1 MIVNNEMPSVEIII
15 PHYRGIEMLERCLNS
30 LAETSYPAMSI
41 CIVDNASGEKE
52 AISGLKGT
60 FEALRVVSL
69 PSNRGYAG
77 GCNSALFSSTSTYV
91 VFLNDDTVVD
101 PSWLS
106 CLVNAAEEDGGISA
120 LQPKILSLPAQRS
133 GKKVFD
139 YAGGAGGLIDR
150 LGYPYCYG
158 RTGAHTEQDNG
169 QYDRAG
175 DIFWASGVALFARRD
190 CVTNLGGFDEDFFMH
205 MEEIDLCWRMRLQG
219 QRIVSVPSA
228 VVYHEGGASLA
239 EGSAEKIY
247 LNHRNNMVMLLKN
260 RSSAALFIVFPLR
273 LLLECAAAVLYLST
287 GRQRIQRAI
296 SVFHALFD
304 NLRCLPDIFRKRRAV
319 QAMRRVADPVIF
331 RDAPV
336 SIVLG
341 NMTSF
346 RNAQRRTA

>member
-1 MIVNNEMPSVEIII
+1 MPSVEIII
-15 PHYRGIEMLERCLNS
+15 PHYRGIDMLERCLDS

-52 AISGLKGT
+52 AISGLKSK
-60 FEALRVVSL
+60 FETLRVLSL
-69 PSNRGYAG
+69 LSNRGYAG
-77 GCNSALFSSTSTYV
+77 GCNCALFSSTASYV
-91 VFLNDDTVVD
+91 VFLNDDTAVD

-106 CLVNAAEEDGGISA
+106 FLVQAAEEDGGITA

-158 RTGAHTEQDNG
+158 RTGSHTEQDTG
-169 QYDRAG
+169 QYDRG
-175 DIFWASGVALFARRD
+175 VDIFWASGVALFARRD

-239 EGSAEKIY
+239 EGSAEKTY
-247 LNHRNNMVMLLKN
+247 LNHRNNMAMLLKN
-260 RSSAALFIVFPLR
+260 RSGAALFFVFPLR
-273 LLLECAAAVLYLST
+273 LLLECAAVILYLST
-287 GRQRIQRAI
+287 GRQRMRRAM
-296 SVFHALFD
+296 SVFRALFD
-304 NLRCLPDIFRKRRAV
+304 NLRCLPALFRKRKAV
-319 QAMRRVADPVIF
+319 QSMRKVDDPVIF
-331 RDAPV
+331 RDVPV
-336 SIVLG
+336 SIF
-341 NMTSF
+341 F
-346 RNAQRRTA
+346 RSMLPFRGGAV